1 MTHQH
6 QPRLSDDAELR
17 IALSEIYPD
26 ATYGS
31 IPVADRHDALE
42 AYRAYDDGTLA
53 EAPHAFAA
61 YLSHQRFNAF

>member
-1 MTHQH
+1 MTHLYPGE
-6 QPRLSDDAELR
+6 QPDVAELR
-17 IALSEIYPD
+17 IALNEVYPD

-31 IPVADRHDALE
+31 IPVVDQLDALE

-61 YLSHQRFNAF
+61 YLSHHRFHEF

>member
-1 MTHQH
+1 MTNLHQS
-6 QPRLSDDAELR
+6 QLPDGAELR
-17 IALSEIYPD
+17 IALGEVYPD

-31 IPVADRHDALE
+31 IPVADQHDALE

-53 EAPHAFAA
+53 ESPHAFAA

>member
-1 MTHQH
+1 MTHLH
-6 QPRLSDDAELR
+6 EDLLLDSAELR
-17 IALSEIYPD
+17 LALSEAYPH

-31 IPVADRHDALE
+31 VPVADQLDALE

-61 YLSHQRFNAF
+61 YLDHQRSNAF